1 MIIETDV
8 AMKCFSQRA
17 NSPGLQ
23 TRATLRI
30 CVTDAEA
37 TMESEELLA
46 LLGVYFN
53 VLDWS

>member
-17 NSPGLQ
+17 NSPSLQ